1 MKFKGEQNF
10 QHENEQKKGVLIA
23 YLGTPDSP
31 DVLSVRRYL
40 KEFLSDPRII
50 EVPKI
55 IWWFILNIFILN
67 FRSFNSARLYKSIWT
82 DGGSPLLVNCLKI
95 KEKVQKSLPSNY
107 QVALG
112 MRYGNPSI
120 KSALNELKEANCR
133 DIEVITLF
141 PHYSA
146 TTVGSIFDAVSTEI
160 KSWRWVPSVK
170 FLNSYHDN
178 PLLIEILSKRIKKS
192 FESQGK
198 QDKLVFSYH
207 SIPKKYF
214 DSGDPYHCLCQKT
227 SRLIAEKLSLDEK
240 DYITAFQSRFGP
252 SEWLKPYTSETMKSL
267 PKEGIKSVQVVSP
280 GFGVDNLETLQEI
293 DIENKEYFEDA
304 GGENF
309 HYIPCLNDDDDHVE
323 FLISLIG
330 K

>member
-82 DGGSPLLVNCLKI
+82 DGGSPLLVNCIKI
-95 KEKVQKSLPSNY
+95 KEKLQKSLPSNY

-120 KSALNELKEANCR
+120 KNALNELKEANCR

-178 PLLIEILSKRIKKS
+178 PLLIEILSKRIQKS
-192 FESQGK
+192 FDSQGK
-198 QDKLVFSYH
+198 PDKLVFSYH

-227 SRLIAEKLSLDEK
+227 SRLIAEKLSLDDK

>member
-55 IWWFILNIFILN
+55 IWWFVLNIFILN

-82 DGGSPLLVNCLKI
+82 EGGSPLLVNCIKI

-178 PLLIEILSKRIKKS
+178 PLLIEILSERIKKS
-192 FESQGK
+192 FDSQGK
-198 QDKLVFSYH
+198 PDKLVFSYH

>member
-55 IWWFILNIFILN
+55 IWWFVLNIFILN

-82 DGGSPLLVNCLKI
+82 DGGSPLLVNCIKI

-160 KSWRWVPSVK
+160 KSWRWVPSIK

-178 PLLIEILSKRIKKS
+178 PLLIEILSERIQKS
-192 FESQGK
+192 FDSQGK
-198 QDKLVFSYH
+198 PDKLVFSYH

>member
-55 IWWFILNIFILN
+55 IWWFVLNIFILN

-82 DGGSPLLVNCLKI
+82 EGGSPLLVNCIKI

-178 PLLIEILSKRIKKS
+178 PLLIEILSKRIQKS

-198 QDKLVFSYH
+198 PDKLVFSYH

-280 GFGVDNLETLQEI
+280 GFGVDNLETLQR
-293 DIENKEYFEDA
+293 KKR
-304 GGENF
+304 
-309 HYIPCLNDDDDHVE
+309 
-323 FLISLIG
+323 IG
-330 K
+330 FKLVSRLKRHLLLFI

>member
-55 IWWFILNIFILN
+55 IWWFVLNIFILN

-82 DGGSPLLVNCLKI
+82 DGGSPLLVNCIKI
-95 KEKVQKSLPSNY
+95 KEKLQQSLPSNY

-178 PLLIEILSKRIKKS
+178 PLLIEILSERIQKS
-192 FESQGK
+192 FDSQGK
-198 QDKLVFSYH
+198 PDKLVFSYH

>member
-198 QDKLVFSYH
+198 PDKLVFSYH

-267 PKEGIKSVQVVSP
+267 PKEGIKSVQIVSP

>member
-10 QHENEQKKGVLIA
+10 QHEYEQNKGVLIA

-55 IWWFILNIFILN
+55 IWWFVLNIFILN

-82 DGGSPLLVNCLKI
+82 DGGSPLLVNCIKI

-133 DIEVITLF
+133 DVEVITLF

-192 FESQGK
+192 FESNGK
-198 QDKLVFSYH
+198 PDKLVFSYH

>member
-55 IWWFILNIFILN
+55 IWWFVLNIFILN

-82 DGGSPLLVNCLKI
+82 DGGSPLLVNCIKI

-160 KSWRWVPSVK
+160 KSWRWVPSIN

-178 PLLIEILSKRIKKS
+178 PLLIEILSKRIQKS
-192 FESQGK
+192 FDSQGK
-198 QDKLVFSYH
+198 PDKLVFSYH

>member
-55 IWWFILNIFILN
+55 IWWFVLNIFILN

-82 DGGSPLLVNCLKI
+82 DGGSPLLVNCIKI

-198 QDKLVFSYH
+198 PDKLVFSYH

-293 DIENKEYFEDA
+293 DIENREFFEDA
-304 GGENF
+304 GGDNF

>member
-55 IWWFILNIFILN
+55 IWWFVLNIFILN

-160 KSWRWVPSVK
+160 KSWRWVPSIN

-198 QDKLVFSYH
+198 PDKLVFSYH

>member
-31 DVLSVRRYL
+31 DVLSERRYH

-55 IWWFILNIFILN
+55 IWWFVLNIFILN

-82 DGGSPLLVNCLKI
+82 DGGSPLLVNGIKI
-95 KEKVQKSLPSNY
+95 KEKLQKSLPSNY

-120 KSALNELKEANCR
+120 KNALNELKEANCR

-178 PLLIEILSKRIKKS
+178 PLLIEILSKRIQKS
-192 FESQGK
+192 FDSQGK
-198 QDKLVFSYH
+198 PDKLVFSYH

>member
-146 TTVGSIFDAVSTEI
+146 TTVGSIFDAVTTEI

-198 QDKLVFSYH
+198 PDKLVFSYH

>member
-55 IWWFILNIFILN
+55 IWWFVLNIFILN

-82 DGGSPLLVNCLKI
+82 DGGSPLLVNCIKI

-178 PLLIEILSKRIKKS
+178 PLLIEILSKRIQKS
-192 FESQGK
+192 FDSQGK
-198 QDKLVFSYH
+198 PDKLVFSYH

-267 PKEGIKSVQVVSP
+267 PKDGIKSVQVVSP

-293 DIENKEYFEDA
+293 DIEKKEYFEDA

-309 HYIPCLNDDDDHVE
+309 HYIPCLNDDDDHIE

>member
-55 IWWFILNIFILN
+55 IWWFVLNIFILN

-82 DGGSPLLVNCLKI
+82 DGGSPLLVNCIKI

-120 KSALNELKEANCR
+120 KSAINELKEANCR

-198 QDKLVFSYH
+198 PDKLVFSYH

>member
-55 IWWFILNIFILN
+55 IWWFVLNIFILN

-133 DIEVITLF
+133 DVEVITLF

-198 QDKLVFSYH
+198 PDKLVFSYH

-227 SRLIAEKLSLDEK
+227 SRLIAEKLSLDDK

>member
-82 DGGSPLLVNCLKI
+82 EGGSPLLVNCIKI

-178 PLLIEILSKRIKKS
+178 PLLIEILSERIKKS
-192 FESQGK
+192 FDSQGK
-198 QDKLVFSYH
+198 PDKLVFSYH

>member
-23 YLGTPDSP
+23 YLGTPDTP

-55 IWWFILNIFILN
+55 IWWFVLNIFILN

-82 DGGSPLLVNCLKI
+82 DGGSPLLVNCIKI

-178 PLLIEILSKRIKKS
+178 PLLIEILSERIKKS
-192 FESQGK
+192 FDSQGK
-198 QDKLVFSYH
+198 PDKLVFSYH

>member
-1 MKFKGEQNF
+1 MRFKGEQNF

-55 IWWFILNIFILN
+55 IWWFVLNIFILN

-82 DGGSPLLVNCLKI
+82 DGGSPLLVNCIKI

-198 QDKLVFSYH
+198 PDKLVFSYH

>member
-198 QDKLVFSYH
+198 PDKLVFSYH

-214 DSGDPYHCLCQKT
+214 ESGDPYHCLCQKT

>member
-55 IWWFILNIFILN
+55 IWWFVLNIFILN

-82 DGGSPLLVNCLKI
+82 DGGSPLLVNCIKI

-198 QDKLVFSYH
+198 PDKLVFSYH

-293 DIENKEYFEDA
+293 DIENKEFFEDA

>member
-31 DVLSVRRYL
+31 DILSVRRYL

-55 IWWFILNIFILN
+55 IWWFVLNIFILN

-82 DGGSPLLVNCLKI
+82 EGGSPLLVNCIKI
-95 KEKVQKSLPSNY
+95 KEKVQKSLSSDY

-160 KSWRWVPSVK
+160 KSWRWVPSIK

-178 PLLIEILSKRIKKS
+178 PLLIEILSERIKKS

-198 QDKLVFSYH
+198 PDKLVFSYH

>member
-55 IWWFILNIFILN
+55 IWWFVLNIFILN

-82 DGGSPLLVNCLKI
+82 EGGSPLLVNCIKI

-178 PLLIEILSKRIKKS
+178 PLLIEILSKRIQKS
-192 FESQGK
+192 FDSQGK
-198 QDKLVFSYH
+198 PDKLVFSYH

-214 DSGDPYHCLCQKT
+214 DSGDPYHCLCQQT

>member
-198 QDKLVFSYH
+198 PDKLVFSYH

-293 DIENKEYFEDA
+293 DIDNKEYFEDA

>member
-10 QHENEQKKGVLIA
+10 QHENEQKKGLLIA

-55 IWWFILNIFILN
+55 IWWFVLNIFILN

-82 DGGSPLLVNCLKI
+82 DGGSPLLVNCIKI
-95 KEKVQKSLPSNY
+95 REKVQKSLPSNY

-198 QDKLVFSYH
+198 PDKLVFSYH

-227 SRLIAEKLSLDEK
+227 SRLIAEKLSLEEK

-293 DIENKEYFEDA
+293 DIENREFFEDA

>member
-1 MKFKGEQNF
+1 M
-10 QHENEQKKGVLIA
+10 LIA

-82 DGGSPLLVNCLKI
+82 DGGSPLLVNCIKI

-178 PLLIEILSKRIKKS
+178 PLLIEILSKRIKRS

-198 QDKLVFSYH
+198 PDKLVFSYH

>member
-10 QHENEQKKGVLIA
+10 QHENEQKKGLLIA

-55 IWWFILNIFILN
+55 IWWFVLNIFILN

-82 DGGSPLLVNCLKI
+82 DGGSPLLVNCIKI
-95 KEKVQKSLPSNY
+95 REKVQKSLPSNY

-198 QDKLVFSYH
+198 PDKLVFSYH

-323 FLISLIG
+323 FLISLID

>member
-55 IWWFILNIFILN
+55 IWWFVLNIFILN

-82 DGGSPLLVNCLKI
+82 DGGSPLLVNCIKI

-178 PLLIEILSKRIKKS
+178 PLLIEILSERIKKS
-192 FESQGK
+192 FDSQGK
-198 QDKLVFSYH
+198 PDKLVFSYH

-227 SRLIAEKLSLDEK
+227 SRLIAEKLSLNEK

>member
-55 IWWFILNIFILN
+55 IWWFVLNIFILN

-82 DGGSPLLVNCLKI
+82 DGGSPLLVNCIKI
-95 KEKVQKSLPSNY
+95 KEKLQKSLPSNY

-178 PLLIEILSKRIKKS
+178 PLLIEILSKRIQKS
-192 FESQGK
+192 FDSQGK
-198 QDKLVFSYH
+198 PDKLVFSYH

-227 SRLIAEKLSLDEK
+227 SRLIAEKLSLEEE

>member
-10 QHENEQKKGVLIA
+10 HHENEQKKGVLIA

-55 IWWFILNIFILN
+55 IWWFVLNIFILN

-82 DGGSPLLVNCLKI
+82 DGGSPLLVNCIKI

-198 QDKLVFSYH
+198 PDKLVFSYH

-227 SRLIAEKLSLDEK
+227 SRLIAEKLFLDEK

>member
-10 QHENEQKKGVLIA
+10 QHEYEQKKGVLIA

-55 IWWFILNIFILN
+55 IWWFVLNIFILN

-82 DGGSPLLVNCLKI
+82 DGGSPLLVNCIKI

-178 PLLIEILSKRIKKS
+178 PLLIEILSKRIQKS

-198 QDKLVFSYH
+198 PDKLVFSYH

>member
-198 QDKLVFSYH
+198 PDKLVFSYH

-240 DYITAFQSRFGP
+240 DFITAFQSRFGP

>member
-82 DGGSPLLVNCLKI
+82 DGGSPLLVNCIKI

-133 DIEVITLF
+133 DIKVITLF

-198 QDKLVFSYH
+198 PDKLVFSYH

>member
-160 KSWRWVPSVK
+160 KSWRWVPSIK

-198 QDKLVFSYH
+198 PDKLVFSYH

>member
-55 IWWFILNIFILN
+55 IWWFVLNIFILN

-82 DGGSPLLVNCLKI
+82 DGGSPLLVNCIKI
-95 KEKVQKSLPSNY
+95 KEKVQKSLPTNY

-178 PLLIEILSKRIKKS
+178 PLLIEILSERIKKS
-192 FESQGK
+192 FDSQGK
-198 QDKLVFSYH
+198 PDKLVFSYH

>member
-55 IWWFILNIFILN
+55 IWWFVLNIFILN

-82 DGGSPLLVNCLKI
+82 EGGSPLLVNCIKI

-178 PLLIEILSKRIKKS
+178 PLLIEILSERIKKS
-192 FESQGK
+192 FDSQGK
-198 QDKLVFSYH
+198 PDKLVFSYH

-309 HYIPCLNDDDDHVE
+309 H
-323 FLISLIG
+323 
-330 K
+330 

>member
-82 DGGSPLLVNCLKI
+82 EGGSPLLVNCIKI

-178 PLLIEILSKRIKKS
+178 PLLIEILSERIKKS
-192 FESQGK
+192 FDSQGK
-198 QDKLVFSYH
+198 PDKLVFSYH
-207 SIPKKYF
+207 SIPKKYY

>member
-55 IWWFILNIFILN
+55 IWWLILNIFILN

-95 KEKVQKSLPSNY
+95 KDKVQKSLPSNY

-198 QDKLVFSYH
+198 PDKLVFSYH

-227 SRLIAEKLSLDEK
+227 SRLIAEKLSLDDK

>member
-82 DGGSPLLVNCLKI
+82 DGGSPLLVNCIKI

-198 QDKLVFSYH
+198 PDKLVFSYH

-267 PKEGIKSVQVVSP
+267 PKDGIKSVQVVSP

>member
-55 IWWFILNIFILN
+55 IWWFVLNIFILN

-82 DGGSPLLVNCLKI
+82 DGGSPLLVNCIKI

-178 PLLIEILSKRIKKS
+178 PLLIEILSKRIQKS
-192 FESQGK
+192 FDSQGK
-198 QDKLVFSYH
+198 PDKLVFSYH

-267 PKEGIKSVQVVSP
+267 PKEGIKSVQIVSP

-309 HYIPCLNDDDDHVE
+309 NYIPCLNDDDDHVE

>member
-55 IWWFILNIFILN
+55 IWWFVLNIFILN

-82 DGGSPLLVNCLKI
+82 DGGSPLLVNCIKI
-95 KEKVQKSLPSNY
+95 KEKLQKSLPSNY

-120 KSALNELKEANCR
+120 KNALNELKEANCR

-178 PLLIEILSKRIKKS
+178 PLLIEILSKRIQKS
-192 FESQGK
+192 FDSQGK
-198 QDKLVFSYH
+198 PDKLVFSYH